1 MTEHSNAMQSA
12 AVMITMQGSAFLSGQ
27 RLQAPCSHQPTT
39 KVVVRPVTCM
49 AQRLKGRVIS
59 TAMDKTAVVEIV
71 KLEKHRIYE
80 KLMRKTAKYFA
91 HDPDNAAQIGDEVQ
105 LVAIRPL
112 SKMKRFEISQTIA
125 ESEFQT

>member
-1 MTEHSNAMQSA
+1 MHSPAGMTS
-12 AVMITMQGSAFLSGQ
+12 MQGSAFLHGQ
-27 RLQAPCSHQPTT
+27 RLQAPCAHQPTS
-39 KVVVRPVTCM
+39 KGVVRSVTCM

-59 TAMDKTAVVEIV
+59 VAMDKTAVVEIV

-91 HDPDNAAQIGDEVQ
+91 HDPDNSAQIGDEVQ

-112 SKMKRFEISQTIA
+112 SKMKRFQISKTLA
-125 ESEFQT
+125 ESEFKA

>member
-1 MTEHSNAMQSA
+1 
-12 AVMITMQGSAFLSGQ
+12 
-27 RLQAPCSHQPTT
+27 
-39 KVVVRPVTCM
+39 M

-71 KLEKHRIYE
+71 TLEKHRIYE
-80 KLMRKTAKYFA
+80 KLMRKTSKFFA
-91 HDPDNAAQIGDEVQ
+91 HDSDNSAQIGDEVQ

-112 SKMKRFEISQTIA
+112 SKKKRFEIYRTIA

>member
-1 MTEHSNAMQSA
+1 
-12 AVMITMQGSAFLSGQ
+12 
-27 RLQAPCSHQPTT
+27 
-39 KVVVRPVTCM
+39 M

-71 KLEKHRIYE
+71 KLEKHRIYQ
-80 KLMRKTAKYFA
+80 KLMRKTTKYFA
-91 HDPDNAAQIGDEVQ
+91 HDPNNSAEIGDEVQ

-112 SKMKRFEISQTIA
+112 SKKKRFQITKTIA